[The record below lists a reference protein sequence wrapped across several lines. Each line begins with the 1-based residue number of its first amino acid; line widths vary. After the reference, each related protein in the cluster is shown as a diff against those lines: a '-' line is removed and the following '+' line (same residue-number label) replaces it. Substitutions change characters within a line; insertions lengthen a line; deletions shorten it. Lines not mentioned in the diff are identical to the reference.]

1 MILPIS
7 YHVRSLFVRKTTTI
21 ATALGVALV
30 VFVLAASL
38 MLSAGIKRTMG
49 ASGHRDH
56 ALVLRKGSDAELAS
70 NLETRLVSLILAAP
84 GVKHD
89 GSGPLGGGEVVIV
102 IALEKAGT
110 QGQVSNVQV
119 RGVPEG
125 ALKLRPDVRIV
136 EGRPAQPGTD
146 EVVIGRRIRGRFNGV
161 DLGSS
166 FELKKNRRVQ
176 VVGVFEAG
184 GSSFESEVWA
194 DVETV
199 KSSFGRDGLVSS
211 VTVALEG
218 PTKYDAFATAI
229 EHDKQLGLQALRETR
244 YYEKQSEGTTL
255 FITAVGSIV
264 AVLFSIG
271 AMIGAMITMYAGI
284 AQRKREI
291 GTLRA
296 LGFSRAS
303 LLFSF
308 LMESL
313 LLAFVGGLVGAV
325 ASLGMSSVEF
335 SMVNY
340 ATWSEVVFTFTPTPT
355 ILLLAVGFGGLMG
368 ILGGLLPAIRAAR
381 TSPIEAMRA

>member
-1 MILPIS
+1 
-7 YHVRSLFVRKTTTI
+7 
-21 ATALGVALV
+21 
-30 VFVLAASL
+30 
-38 MLSAGIKRTMG
+38 
-49 ASGHRDH
+49 
-56 ALVLRKGSDAELAS
+56 
-70 NLETRLVSLILAAP
+70 
-84 GVKHD
+84 
-89 GSGPLGGGEVVIV
+89 
-102 IALEKAGT
+102 
-110 QGQVSNVQV
+110 
-119 RGVPEG
+119 VPER

-146 EVVIGRRIRGRFNGV
+146 EVMIGRRIRGRFNGV
-161 DLGSS
+161 DLGAS

-218 PTKYDAFATAI
+218 PTKYDTFATAI

-271 AMIGAMITMYAGI
+271 AMIGAMITMYAGV
-284 AQRKREI
+284 AQRRREI

-296 LGFSRAS
+296 LGFSRIS
-303 LLFSF
+303 ILLSF

-313 LLAFVGGLVGAV
+313 LLAFTGGVVGAL
-325 ASLGMSSVEF
+325 ASLAMSSVEF

-340 ATWSEVVFTFTPTPT
+340 ATWSEVVFTFTPTAT
-355 ILLLAVGFGGLMG
+355 ILLLAVGFGALMG
-368 ILGGLLPAIRAAR
+368 ILGGLLPAVRAAR